1 MNCKQAR
8 EILNSMLDGEGHPR
22 IGDAREHMRLCAEC
36 REWLAG
42 TERMVQIVESHGAG
56 VFAPDIAASVMARL
70 PDRHPAGVRSRRRAW
85 NWKRGFVWVGAS
97 WLVGLL
103 AVAAIGFAV
112 CHWLTGPTV
121 GEYVVAVYG
130 FMRAVQ
136 PIAGSIIGAFRPV
149 LQVSHDL
156 LSGVAPYAVTTG
168 LVFLALDSALLI
180 AAYLIWRRKWRIP
193 GTMCVLV

>member
-42 TERMVQIVESHGAG
+42 TERTVQIVESHGAS
-56 VFAPDIAASVMARL
+56 FSAPDIAASVMSRL
-70 PDRHPAGVRSRRRAW
+70 PDRHPAGVVSRRRAG

-103 AVAAIGFAV
+103 AVAAIGIGV
-112 CHWLTGPTV
+112 RHWLTGPAV
-121 GEYVVAVYG
+121 GEHVVAAYG
-130 FMRAVQ
+130 LMRVAH
-136 PIAGSIIGAFRPV
+136 PIAGSIIGAFRPLIEV
-149 LQVSHDL
+149 LRELV
-156 LSGVAPYAVTTG
+156 SGVAPYAVTTG

>member
-22 IGDAREHMRLCAEC
+22 IADAREHVRLCAAC

-42 TERMVQIVESHGAG
+42 TERTLQIVESHLADI
-56 VFAPDIAASVMARL
+56 VAPDIAASVMSRL
-70 PDRHPAGVRSRRRAW
+70 PDRHPAGVGSRRRAL
-85 NWKRGFVWVGAS
+85 NWKRGLIWVGAS

-103 AVAAIGFAV
+103 AVAAVGFGV
-112 CHWLTGPTV
+112 RHWLTAPAV
-121 GEYVVAVYG
+121 GEHVVTVYG
-130 FMRAVQ
+130 LTRAVQ
-136 PIAGSIIGAFRPV
+136 PIAGSIVGALRPV
-149 LQVSHDL
+149 LAVSRDL
-156 LSGVAPYAVTTG
+156 LSGIRPYALTTG
-168 LVFLALDSALLI
+168 LAFLALDSALLI

>member
-42 TERMVQIVESHGAG
+42 TERTVQIVESHGAG
-56 VFAPDIAASVMARL
+56 FFAPDIAASVMARL
-70 PDRHPAGVRSRRRAW
+70 PDRHPASVLSRRGAW
-85 NWKRGFVWVGAS
+85 NWRRGLIWVGAS

-103 AVAAIGFAV
+103 AVAAIGYGV
-112 CHWLTGPTV
+112 RQWVTGPAL
-121 GEYVVAVYG
+121 GEHVVAVYG
-130 FMRAVQ
+130 LMRAIQ

-149 LQVSHDL
+149 IEVLRELV
-156 LSGVAPYAVTTG
+156 SGVAPYAVTTG
-168 LVFLALDSALLI
+168 LVFLAVDSALLI